1 MCCSGFCGPFLYYT
15 VKFNVVK
22 EAGVFAHV
30 FDVRNDLF
38 DFETIMTRTVVLVVL
53 FRFQVIGLS
62 YIAIRRP

>member
-30 FDVRNDLF
+30 FDVRIDLF
-38 DFETIMTRTVVLVVL
+38 DFETIMTRTVVLVA
-53 FRFQVIGLS
+53 FIQISS
-62 YIAIRRP
+62 Y